1 MRWKVFRIANYIQLI
16 LTVLLL
22 GILSFSYF
30 TDGDNEF
37 ISWVMLFF
45 FSLAVIIVNNC
56 FNLHLLQQ
64 YFPARILPEG
74 KSRMFTVLLILFI
87 FVIIG
92 LIIICTLGLISE
104 LSTTGN
110 NDRAGLVGLG
120 ILMVELLLGIY
131 ILVIQAGLPLF
142 IERNNRKEMQNAL
155 DRLGQ
160 PEN

>member
-30 TDGDNEF
+30 ADGDNEF

-64 YFPARILPEG
+64 YFPDKIMPEG
-74 KSRMFTVLLILFI
+74 KSKMFTVLLILFI
-87 FVIIG
+87 FVILG
-92 LIIICTLGLISE
+92 LIVICTLGLISE
-104 LSTTGN
+104 LSTN
-110 NDRAGLVGLG
+110 SNKDRAGLVGLG
-120 ILMVELLLGIY
+120 ILMTELFLGIY
-131 ILVIQAGLPLF
+131 ILIIQAGLPLF
-142 IERNNRKEMQNAL
+142 IERNNRK
-155 DRLGQ
+155 GWCYF
-160 PEN
+160 